1 MKRFILTAL
10 ILATGLVY
18 TQTARAQTTEV
29 FSISV
34 SPNKTTYAI
43 GDVITITG
51 RAYTTAGQNTF
62 STTDASVTASLVR
75 TTGTGTI
82 PLGTVP
88 VDSSSGNYTLSSAP
102 LSAASG
108 IQEVSY
114 RITVNAVSPTKGQAS
129 TTAAIQVTSGS
140 TTTGSSSPTTKAGGT
155 VPLPNPISCNDATCL
170 ISQIVRYV
178 LGIIAVIATLMFV
191 WGGVMMLTSGGNADQ
206 VKRAKETLTW
216 AAIGVIV
223 IMLSWVIIKAVLQAL
238 TKTGS

>member
-1 MKRFILTAL
+1 MARRSPV
-10 ILATGLVY
+10 LATGLVY
-18 TQTARAQTTEV
+18 TQRAHAQTTEV

-102 LSAASG
+102 LSTASG

-114 RITVNAVSPTKGQAS
+114 RITVNAVSPSKGQAS
-129 TTAAIQVTSGS
+129 TTAAIQVTSG
-140 TTTGSSSPTTKAGGT
+140 TTATGSSTSSTTKAAGT
-155 VPLPNPISCNDATCL
+155 VTLPNPISCNDATCL
-170 ISQIVRYV
+170 ISQIVRYI

>member
-1 MKRFILTAL
+1 
-10 ILATGLVY
+10 
-18 TQTARAQTTEV
+18 
-29 FSISV
+29 
-34 SPNKTTYAI
+34 
-43 GDVITITG
+43 
-51 RAYTTAGQNTF
+51 
-62 STTDASVTASLVR
+62 
-75 TTGTGTI
+75 
-82 PLGTVP
+82 LGTVP

-102 LSAASG
+102 LSTASG

-114 RITVNAVSPTKGQAS
+114 RITVNAVSPSKGQAS
-129 TTAAIQVTSGS
+129 TTAAIQVTSG
-140 TTTGSSSPTTKAGGT
+140 TTATGSSTSSTTKAAGT
-155 VPLPNPISCNDATCL
+155 VTLPNPISCNDATCL
-170 ISQIVRYV
+170 ISQIVRYI